1 MSHALLTGTL
11 EKLEGKDEAREYA
24 AAMASNILTKK
35 AWVNH
40 RRCEV
45 EQDLDS
51 TSLYLLVSCS
61 KDPIHI
67 ALAKSWVTRTIAN
80 SDGGLATLGLERFSF
95 CPGEVSLPTMKAAF
109 KQLKLD
115 VAYPRERLN
124 HSSAAVLRGDW
135 VAMPRPESADVGRQA
150 MLSLNTG
157 GGMGKMREGRAEPPD
172 FGGAFEAPDGASR
185 SVAITSCWGGY
196 LGLLR

>member
-1 MSHALLTGTL
+1 MSYALLTGTL
-11 EKLEGKDEAREYA
+11 EKLEGKDEARKCA

-45 EQDLDS
+45 EPDLDS

-61 KDPIHI
+61 KDPIQI

-95 CPGEVSLPTMKAAF
+95 RPGAVSLPTMKAAF

-115 VAYPRERLN
+115 VAYRRERLN
-124 HSSAAVLRGDW
+124 HWKQYCEEIGEPCRGLNQRMLAAKLCYRLTQEGAWEKCVTKPSTLNP
-135 VAMPRPESADVGRQA
+135 VPLPEI
-150 MLSLNTG
+150 
-157 GGMGKMREGRAEPPD
+157 P
-172 FGGAFEAPDGASR
+172 AP
-185 SVAITSCWGGY
+185 
-196 LGLLR
+196 

>member
-1 MSHALLTGTL
+1 MVSWANQARAEKTGSSGKCGSLGRGGSSAFRLQQDVPAMSHALLSGTV
-11 EKLEGKDEAREYA
+11 EKLEGKDEARKCA

-45 EQDLDS
+45 EPGLDS
-51 TSLYLLVSCS
+51 PCLYLLVSCS

-95 CPGEVSLPTMKAAF
+95 RPGAVSLPTMRAAF
-109 KQLKLD
+109 C
-115 VAYPRERLN
+115 
-124 HSSAAVLRGDW
+124 S
-135 VAMPRPESADVGRQA
+135 
-150 MLSLNTG
+150 
-157 GGMGKMREGRAEPPD
+157 
-172 FGGAFEAPDGASR
+172 
-185 SVAITSCWGGY
+185 
-196 LGLLR
+196 